1 MNVKSSTTTT
11 KPVQIGSI
19 LLFCLAAPTACGSS
33 QARDRTRMTAVTI
46 KDPEN
51 SSCTILFFW
60 SFLSS
65 FWPYPWQK
73 FLGQGSKP
81 SRSCSNAG
89 SLNS

>member
-46 KDPEN
+46 KDPGN
-51 SSCTILFFW
+51 SSCTILFFFGLF
-60 SFLSS
+60 FLFFGHTHGKS
-65 FWPYPWQK
+65 FWVKDRIQAAVAAMLDP
-73 FLGQGSKP
+73 
-81 SRSCSNAG
+81 
-89 SLNS
+89 